1 MHDFLCLYA
10 YVSVTLYIWF
20 NC

>member
-1 MHDFLCLYA
+1 MYELLSLYA

>member
-1 MHDFLCLYA
+1 MYDFLCLYA